1 MSCRLFCS
9 SYWLAK
15 WCLALSIGKMTSS
28 LLFDLRIS
36 NTNQSANQ
44 QEAEEKGKKGK
55 DWSLAFACF
64 SNYVVWYFC
73 CFILEYVKDPWFCI
87 EKGACLQN
95 FFLTRVS
102 LLWTLRAH
110 SSCILSS
117 HLWKMFRTE
126 SEYKAEERVFFR
138 QTFALEMK

>member
-55 DWSLAFACF
+55 DLSLAFACF

-73 CFILEYVKDPWFCI
+73 CFIRICQRSLILYW
-87 EKGACLQN
+87 KGRLLAKI
-95 FFLTRVS
+95 FLTRVS